1 MGRDSVEIRQLYRHT
16 AAAAARSTQE
26 TFSTVDEAIAGQLL
40 KAASATWTA
49 VTPINFLLL
58 DGSIFTRHESFVL
71 PMSETPFQYLNI
83 NINR

>member
-58 DGSIFTRHESFVL
+58 DGSIFYKTRIIR
-71 PMSETPFQYLNI
+71 PADETPFQYLNI

>member
-16 AAAAARSTQE
+16 AAAATRSTQE

-58 DGSIFTRHESFVL
+58 DGSIFYKTRIIR
-71 PMSETPFQYLNI
+71 PADETPFQYLNI